1 MPKLPARQP
10 SAPDDIDTA
19 LIETAESFLSEHFFD
34 PDAEAAYKEK
44 LAAER
49 QRMGES
55 LVLQEQ
61 TFSVRGSDC
70 TMRLSALRTWTMFR
84 VSFDHKEFAA
94 AIEGSWSF
102 DLQELQKPRVTNR
115 RGSRKVW
122 EDALD
127 EIDEFWLDE
136 MSDADVGA
144 LLGDDDLDEDD
155 ADDPLLDLNPAEPP
169 PATGTDRA
177 RVKAIAKRLARNDN
191 QPLSTED
198 RQWLQDTPQVLP
210 VITEALIAAAKEHG
224 VADPLVSAYGVML
237 SLELEYVRYRQD
249 RGWDWA
255 DDMLEDF
262 QHRLLAFANEGGD
275 PALFMA
281 MGHALSEARV
291 PVSED
296 MQKALSDAGLRDDEL
311 IASGDLQEAT
321 REMLSELASQLDT
334 PFEVVETLN
343 RMDAIMPAEARSVLA
358 DILASAE
365 QEMMRDAAAILLL
378 DRSPEVRKSVV
389 AALTNALPR
398 RAMSSAT
405 LRRLI
410 AIRGWLP
417 EAERE
422 PVDELIRKAR
432 LAGIEIGAW
441 PKPLPDT
448 EYHATMIDGSG
459 AQSLLIVS
467 RGTSKGCFRAL
478 LLRHGDGIVDAWQE
492 EDLSRG
498 RLNKMLRG
506 TQEEVPSIK
515 VSRDYIDMMVQHAI
529 GSSVEKD
536 SVPPEMF
543 LQIAEGLNGSD
554 WKARRLDIP
563 AEARRLFEALPEADR
578 SESAVERSLGE
589 ARDSLLGSDVLT
601 TWFEDGPKVHAAMKG
616 AARGNTDKL
625 ISTILDDVLEE
636 HRMQWAERFVLM
648 GMWCQ
653 AASDAKQ
660 RRMARGLITT
670 AVALVDNRPLAEIP
684 AMLMIAAQTV
694 TAETA
699 NPW

>member
-44 LAAER
+44 LGAER

-84 VSFDHKEFAA
+84 VSFDHKEFGA

-102 DLQELQKPRVTNR
+102 DLQELQKPRVINR
-115 RGSRKVW
+115 RGSRRVW

-136 MSDADVGA
+136 MSDADMDA
-144 LLGDDDLDEDD
+144 LLGDDDPDEDD
-155 ADDPLLDLNPAEPP
+155 ADDLLLDLNPAEPP

-237 SLELEYVRYRQD
+237 TLELEYVRYRQD

-343 RMDAIMPAEARSVLA
+343 RMDAIMPADARSVLA

-398 RAMSSAT
+398 HPMSSAT

-529 GSSVEKD
+529 GSSVAKD
-536 SVPPEMF
+536 SVPPDMF

-578 SESAVERSLGE
+578 SESAVERNLGE
-589 ARDSLLGSDVLT
+589 ARDSLLGADVLT
-601 TWFEDGPKVHAAMKG
+601 TWFEDGPKVHAVMKG
-616 AARGNTDKL
+616 AARGNADKL
-625 ISTILDDVLEE
+625 INAILDDVLEE

-653 AASDAKQ
+653 AAPDAKQ